1 MYVPSWLVGH
11 VEAKYCQSLDFLMN
25 LVENPSQL
33 SEGSICRI
41 HEITMKSCRI
51 ALYNVCLSSVS
62 IHQCVFITPQ
72 DGLDEV
78 FYLTH
83 PGLYRKRLV
92 STTHMDGGIVQYTHH
107 SKVHSEMKRFVRMM
121 KVSGFSLPL
130 FPLTNMFA
138 ELPREE
144 GHLSVRSGSLD
155 SFCIFT
161 YPPFHRE
168 CL

>member
-1 MYVPSWLVGH
+1 M
-11 VEAKYCQSLDFLMN
+11 
-25 LVENPSQL
+25 
-33 SEGSICRI
+33 
-41 HEITMKSCRI
+41 
-51 ALYNVCLSSVS
+51 
-62 IHQCVFITPQ
+62 
-72 DGLDEV
+72 DEV

-92 STTHMDGGIVQYTHH
+92 STTDMDGGTVQYTHH
-107 SKVHSEMKRFVRMM
+107 SKIQSEMKQFVAMM
-121 KVSGFSLPL
+121 KVCCFSLPL
-130 FPLTNMFA
+130 SPLTNMFA

-144 GHLSVRSGSLD
+144 GHLSVHDGSLD